1 MKRKDTENLREV
13 ARLLF
18 LNAGLKQKEIAA
30 RISVSEVTVSRWA
43 KAGAWDTLKKNLLT
57 SKHRRIAELYAE
69 LEEFNRMISE
79 KEGYKVASSR
89 EADARRK
96 LITDIRELEGSYSIS
111 NITTMAIEFCEFV
124 KRTDENLAGTVME
137 LFNGFISEQIEK
149 AKWQE

>member
-43 KAGAWDTLKKNLLT
+43 KAGGWDALRKNLLT
-57 SKHRRIAELYAE
+57 AKHRRLAELYDE
-69 LEEFNRMISE
+69 LEEFNRMIAE
-79 KEGYKVASSR
+79 KDGYKVASSR

-96 LITDIRELEGSYSIS
+96 LITDIKELEGSYSIA
-111 NITTMAIEFCEFV
+111 NVTTMAVDLCEFV
-124 KRTDENLAGTVME
+124 KRTDDKLAERVME
-137 LFNGFISEQIEK
+137 LLNEFISEQIEK